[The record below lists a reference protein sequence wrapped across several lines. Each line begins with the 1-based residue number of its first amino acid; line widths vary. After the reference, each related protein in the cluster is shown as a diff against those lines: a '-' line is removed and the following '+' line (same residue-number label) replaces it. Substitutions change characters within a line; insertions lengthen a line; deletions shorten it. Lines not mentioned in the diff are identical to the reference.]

1 MDLTPKQQASEA
13 IRQANTILIITGQHP
28 SIDQVAS
35 TIALAAILRK
45 FGKKVSAVVSDSLPP
60 QVSFLEPT
68 KLDRSMSGLR
78 DFILKVD
85 VRKTELDKLRY
96 EVENDKLNIH
106 ITPFRGSFA
115 PSDVTFDYGNYQYD
129 IVITLGV
136 PTRARL
142 DRIFEL
148 NQNVFADLPIIN
160 IDFHRSNENY
170 GAVNLIEGN
179 AASLCEILVALAESL
194 QNGIIDEDI
203 ATALLTGLMASTD
216 RFTATHTTSKSLTVG
231 AQMMAAGARQQAV
244 VKGLYKDNRSNE
256 SRPERDNRST
266 DRDGRASARTNERE
280 IRPQRN
286 ETPQNEE
293 PRMQI
298 AQPVRQTED
307 KMPESHHSEPIR
319 DFGPIVDF
327 AEPILD
333 PMHIELSSFDGGPA
347 APVADMVSSDTPAMA
362 DFAAAAEILNQ
373 MAYDERHVDPDH
385 IHADN
390 IKQS

>member
-13 IRQANTILIITGQHP
+13 IRQANNILIITGQHP
-28 SIDQVAS
+28 SVDQVAS

-45 FGKKVSAVVSDSLPP
+45 YGKKVSAVVSDTLPQ
-60 QVSFLEPT
+60 QVAFLEPT
-68 KLDRSMSGLR
+68 KLDRSLTGLR
-78 DFILKVD
+78 DFVLKVD
-85 VRKTELDKLRY
+85 VRKAELDKLRY
-96 EVENDKLNIH
+96 EVEGEKLNIY

-142 DRIFEL
+142 DR
-148 NQNVFADLPIIN
+148 VFDMNREVLSDLPIIN

-231 AQMMAAGARQQAV
+231 AQLMAAGARQQAV
-244 VKGLYKDNRSNE
+244 VKGLYKERAERSPDRPAERPERRAEPIERKPREE
-256 SRPERDNRST
+256 SRPAE
-266 DRDGRASARTNERE
+266 
-280 IRPQRN
+280 PKPVPVM
-286 ETPQNEE
+286 ETVSENAEVS
-293 PRMQI
+293 
-298 AQPVRQTED
+298 PV
-307 KMPESHHSEPIR
+307 SENAEVSPVEF
-319 DFGPIVDF
+319 D
-327 AEPILD
+327 EPILD
-333 PMHIELSSFDGGPA
+333 PQHIEMSMEGESA
-347 APVADMVSSDTPAMA
+347 APISDAMVADVPNMA

-373 MAYDERHVDPDH
+373 MARDH
-385 IHADN
+385 RN
-390 IKQS
+390 ESTPSEQS

>member
-13 IRQANTILIITGQHP
+13 IRQANNILIITGQHP

-45 FGKKVSAVVSDSLPP
+45 FGKKVSAVISDSLP
-60 QVSFLEPT
+60 QQLSFLEPT

-78 DFILKVD
+78 DFVLKVD
-85 VRKTELDKLRY
+85 VRKAELDKLRY
-96 EVENDKLNIH
+96 EVENDKLNIY

-142 DRIFEL
+142 DRIFDL
-148 NQNVFADLPIIN
+148 NQSVFADLPIIN

-216 RFTATHTTSKSLTVG
+216 RFTATHTTSKSLTVA

-244 VKGLYKDNRSNE
+244 VKGLYKDSRSSERSNE
-256 SRPERDNRST
+256 RPERDNRQALRST
-266 DRDGRASARTNERE
+266 EPAIRRE
-280 IRPQRN
+280 TGTVEVPRPS
-286 ETPQNEE
+286 ESVAT
-293 PRMQI
+293 
-298 AQPVRQTED
+298 QTEQVRNIEARIAEND
-307 KMPESHHSEPIR
+307 IV
-319 DFGPIVDF
+319 FGPVVDLV
-327 AEPILD
+327 EPILD
-333 PMHIELSSFDGGPA
+333 PMHIELSSLDGGPA
-347 APVADMVSSDTPAMA
+347 APLADSDHVAIPPMA
-362 DFAAAAEILNQ
+362 DFAAAAEILSQ
-373 MAYDERHVDPDH
+373 MSHDEKYVDPEH
-385 IHADN
+385 IHRAG
-390 IKQS
+390 

>member
-13 IRQANTILIITGQHP
+13 IRQANNILIITGQHP
-28 SIDQVAS
+28 SVDQVAS

-45 FGKKVSAVVSDSLPP
+45 YGKKVSAVISDNLPT
-60 QVSFLEPT
+60 QVNFLEPT
-68 KLDRSMSGLR
+68 KLDRSLSGLR
-78 DFILKVD
+78 DFVLKVD
-85 VRKTELDKLRY
+85 VRKAELDKLRY
-96 EVENDKLNIH
+96 EVENDKLNIY

-142 DRIFEL
+142 DRVFDL
-148 NQNVFADLPIIN
+148 NQNVFAELPIIN

-216 RFTATHTTSKSLTVG
+216 RFTATHTTSKSLTVA

-244 VKGLYKDNRSNE
+244 VKGLYKDIRSQD
-256 SRPERDNRST
+256 RPERDNRSSERT
-266 DRDGRASARTNERE
+266 PMRDAKNEPARTDN
-280 IRPQRN
+280 
-286 ETPQNEE
+286 TPTSSKLE
-293 PRMQI
+293 PKQAVEARKI
-298 AQPVRQTED
+298 IE
-307 KMPESHHSEPIR
+307 HEPIKS
-319 DFGPIVDF
+319 FGPIVELD
-327 AEPILD
+327 EPILD
-333 PMHIELSSFDGGPA
+333 PMHIELSSYDGGPV
-347 APVADMVSSDTPAMA
+347 APISDAMVADVPNMA

-373 MAYDERHVDPDH
+373 MSRDEGHVDPEH
-385 IHADN
+385 IHTDTVKDA
-390 IKQS
+390 

>member
-28 SIDQVAS
+28 SVDQVAS

-45 FGKKVSAVVSDSLPP
+45 YGKKVSAVISDSLPA
-60 QVSFLEPT
+60 QVNFLEPT
-68 KLDRSMSGLR
+68 KLDRSMTGLR

-85 VRKTELDKLRY
+85 VRKAELDKLRY
-96 EVENDKLNIH
+96 EVENDKLNIY

-129 IVITLGV
+129 IIITLGV

-142 DRIFEL
+142 DRIFEQ
-148 NQNVFADLPIIN
+148 NQSVFAELPIIN

-216 RFTATHTTSKSLTVG
+216 RFTATHTTSKSMTVG

-244 VKGLYKDNRSNE
+244 VKGLYKDNRSNDA
-256 SRPERDNRST
+256 RPERTQER
-266 DRDGRASARTNERE
+266 RDTT
-280 IRPQRN
+280 RN
-286 ETPQNEE
+286 ETP
-293 PRMQI
+293 R
-298 AQPVRQTED
+298 AQVA
-307 KMPESHHSEPIR
+307 
-319 DFGPIVDF
+319 PIVSTVIKEAPLPSFEPVVVFD
-327 AEPILD
+327 EPILD
-333 PMHIELSSFDGGPA
+333 PMHIELSSYDGGPV
-347 APVADMVSSDTPAMA
+347 APASDVIPAESPVMA

-373 MAYDERHVDPDH
+373 MAHNEAHIEPEH
-385 IHADN
+385 IHTDHVNQA
-390 IKQS
+390 

>member
-13 IRQANTILIITGQHP
+13 IRQANNILIITGQHP
-28 SIDQVAS
+28 SVDQVAS

-45 FGKKVSAVVSDSLPP
+45 YGKKVSAVISDSLPA
-60 QVSFLEPT
+60 QVNFLEPT
-68 KLDRSMSGLR
+68 KLDRSLSGLR

-85 VRKTELDKLRY
+85 VRKAELDKLRY
-96 EVENDKLNIH
+96 EVENDKLNIY

-129 IVITLGV
+129 IVIALGV

-142 DRIFEL
+142 DRIFD
-148 NQNVFADLPIIN
+148 QNPGVFSDLPIIN
-160 IDFHRSNENY
+160 IDFHRSNDNY

-216 RFTATHTTSKSLTVG
+216 RFTATHTTSKSLTVA

-244 VKGLYKDNRSNE
+244 VKGLYKDNRS
-256 SRPERDNRST
+256 SDRPDPRPERDNQPSERPIERFN
-266 DRDGRASARTNERE
+266 DRNVRTEPKNSNTRDEVRNTAPE
-280 IRPQRN
+280 LIVDRP
-286 ETPQNEE
+286 
-293 PRMQI
+293 I
-298 AQPVRQTED
+298 A
-307 KMPESHHSEPIR
+307 PEVPKPLTNFEPILEL
-319 DFGPIVDF
+319 D
-327 AEPILD
+327 EPILD
-333 PMHIELSSFDGGPA
+333 PMHIELSSYDGGPA
-347 APVADMVSSDTPAMA
+347 APISDDRIADAPSMA

-373 MAYDERHVDPDH
+373 MAHEEKTIDSDR
-385 IHADN
+385 IRR
-390 IKQS
+390 I